1 MYFDIYLCTF
11 FYGYMIFDIYFYN
24 LPMDTCILIYIF
36 VIYVH
41 NDIHINLVSS
51 IVQFIVD
58 HVYRLCLWN
67 IINFDH
73 VCYSQFKCNNL

>member
-1 MYFDIYLCTF
+1 MYFVYRCMIFDIYLC
-11 FYGYMIFDIYFYN
+11 N
-24 LPMDTCILIYIF
+24 LSMDSCILIYIF

-58 HVYRLCLWN
+58 HVYHSCLWN

-73 VCYSQFKCNNL
+73 VCYIQFKCNNL